1 MQGIAYLLF
10 RLVFL
15 VLQCPSFS
23 YDPTIL
29 PVTLYFVDWSVGA
42 VILIDLRNIAGV
54 FFILFPPRTCCLAD
68 LTIIHLNHFT
78 WIISTF
84 LYLYS

>member
-29 PVTLYFVDWSVGA
+29 PVTLYFVDWSVSA
-42 VILIDLRNIAGV
+42 VILIDLHNIAGG
-54 FFILFPPRTCCLAD
+54 FFILFPLRS
-68 LTIIHLNHFT
+68 LN
-78 WIISTF
+78 
-84 LYLYS
+84 